1 MADARP
7 TIHDVAARAGVS
19 KSLVSLALRGSPKV
33 SDHSRALVLDA
44 AAQLGYRANAA
55 ARSLADR
62 RSRTV
67 GVLVLD
73 LHNPVFAQILDGVQS
88 EVRLHG
94 YSTMLVTGGA
104 DPALEESELEKLL
117 EFQVEGLII
126 IAHRLPGD
134 VLRRVARERPVVVIT
149 RHEVTGPGIDTVSND
164 DVAGARLAVEHLV
177 ELGHRRIVH
186 LSGGDNRISQDRQR
200 GYLHAMRA
208 AHLARQARV
217 VPGGLTDVDGYA
229 AAEVALALD
238 PRPTALFAA
247 NDMSALGAIAAVQ
260 DRGLSV
266 PGDVSVVGYDGMS
279 LGALRSLS
287 LTTVAQPLSDMGA
300 EAARRLFDRLE
311 RPGRRAA
318 HVTVGVQ
325 LVRRGSTGPPP
336 ARESDPKGG

>member
-1 MADARP
+1 MAEPRP

-33 SDHSRALVLDA
+33 SDRSRALVLQA
-44 AAQLGYRANAA
+44 AADLGYRANAA

-73 LHNPVFAQILDGVQS
+73 LHNPVFAEILDGVQS
-88 EVRLHG
+88 EVRGHG

-104 DPALEESELEKLL
+104 DPQLEQAELEKLL

-126 IAHRLPGD
+126 IAHRLPAA
-134 VLRRVARERPVVVIT
+134 VLRQVAQECPVVVIT

-164 DVAGARLAVEHLV
+164 DVAGAQLAVEHLV

-186 LSGGDNRISQDRQR
+186 LSGGDNSISQDRQR

-208 AHLARQARV
+208 AHLARQSRV
-217 VPGGLTDVDGYA
+217 VPGGLTDGDGYFA
-229 AAEVALALD
+229 ANAALDLD

-279 LGALRSLS
+279 LGALRTLS
-287 LTTVAQPLSDMGA
+287 LTTVAQPLREMGA

-311 RPGRRAA
+311 RPTRRAA
-318 HVTVGVQ
+318 HVTVGVH
-325 LVRRGSTGPPP
+325 LVRRGSTAPPP
-336 ARESDPKGG
+336 AD